1 MKKISVEE
9 VRSMFE
15 GIAKG
20 YDSLAKDSKV
30 IYPKIMYNWV
40 LENVHSKDLKIL
52 ALGCGTGLAELPF
65 LEAGYEVTG
74 IDLSKKM
81 IEQAKKRPFKKLI
94 VQDIESSINTKE
106 KYNIILLLSVM
117 EFILNPLRLFKN
129 VHKKLNDNGVFALT
143 IPKKPKS
150 GEETP
155 FGMYNKKE
163 IELIFKKSGFK
174 IIECKEFFGWHNKK
188 SVVYKKPVYYYGYLL
203 KKK

>member
-1 MKKISVEE
+1 MKLTIKKGKISVEE

-15 GIAKG
+15 SIAEG

-30 IYPKIMYNWV
+30 VYPKIMYNWV

-94 VQDIESSINTKE
+94 VQDIEEPIETDE
-106 KYNIILLLSVM
+106 IYDVVLLFGVM
-117 EFILNPLRLFKN
+117 EFIHDSLNLFKN
-129 VHKKLNDNGVFALT
+129 IKKKLNDDGIFAIT
-143 IPKKPKS
+143 IPIKFEPSDK
-150 GEETP
+150 TRLT
-155 FGMYNKKE
+155 M
-163 IELIFKKSGFK
+163 
-174 IIECKEFFGWHNKK
+174 
-188 SVVYKKPVYYYGYLL
+188 V
-203 KKK
+203 